1 MTVKGNQGQ
10 LHRQIREQFQ
20 YGRRFPVNA
29 THTEP
34 GHGRTTTWTLRAREA
49 TEAIRQNWADS
60 AWIVELITTGTRKGK
75 PIHQVHYFLTSLRT
89 VPKALLRLVRQR
101 WSIENEWHWARD
113 VQLGED
119 AHGYRHRTGAPLV
132 SFLRTVAMNL
142 LRLGGFR
149 SIRAGLQEVA
159 HDISR
164 MLSLG
169 GIAPAPA
176 SGC

>member
-1 MTVKGNQGQ
+1 MTAEANQGQ

-20 YGRRFPVNA
+20 YRRHFPENA

-34 GHGRTTTWTLRAREA
+34 GHGRTSTWTLRAREA

-75 PIHQVHYFLTSLRT
+75 PIHQLHDILTSART
-89 VPKALLRLVRQR
+89 TPKALLRLVRKR
-101 WSIENEWHWARD
+101 WSIENEWHWACD

-119 AHGYRHRTGAPLV
+119 AHGYRKRIGAPLV
-132 SFLRTVAMNL
+132 SFLRTVAMNQ

-159 HDISR
+159 HETS
-164 MLSLG
+164 
-169 GIAPAPA
+169 A
-176 SGC
+176 GC